1 MQDIYI
7 NETPEE
13 WFKRVNKKLKETKRE
28 RQEKRGRHGTPTK
41 SHMRNITINIP
52 DIYDANLLK
61 LQKLGM
67 LPSRSEGVRLAI
79 REFLQNEFKIMK
91 ILGCFNE

>member
-1 MQDIYI
+1 MQKII

-13 WFKRVNKKLKETKRE
+13 WFKRISKKLKKTKEE
-28 RQEKRGRHGTPTK
+28 RQKKHGRHGTPIK
-41 SHMRNITINIP
+41 SHLRNITINIP

-67 LPSRSEGVRLAI
+67 IPSRSEGVRLAI
-79 REFLQNEFKIMK
+79 RQFLQNEYKILK
-91 ILGCFNE
+91 ILGWYED